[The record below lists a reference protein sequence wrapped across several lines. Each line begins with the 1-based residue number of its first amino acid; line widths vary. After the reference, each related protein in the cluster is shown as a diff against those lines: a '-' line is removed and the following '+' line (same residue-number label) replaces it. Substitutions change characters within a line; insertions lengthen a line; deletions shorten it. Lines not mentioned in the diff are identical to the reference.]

1 MKWHSLVA
9 LLFNLWADSSLSVS
23 GFVPPAPAFSRREQL
38 RSSQVSMTETKV
50 PSTFREAEI
59 QGLQYMQE
67 RDYEQALKCEYKL
80 ET

>member
-1 MKWHSLVA
+1 
-9 LLFNLWADSSLSVS
+9 
-23 GFVPPAPAFSRREQL
+23 
-38 RSSQVSMTETKV
+38 MTETKV